1 MRLKTILLC
10 FAVSSSVMASSSPS
24 PSSPP
29 PASPAMQ
36 AIEALLRPMV
46 PEATRIEVRRVAG
59 LPDDCLPSAVV
70 PLSPVDHSG
79 PVVVDVEDRTGQCR
93 ARVVVDVRVE
103 RSVLVVS
110 RPIEAQQV
118 LADAVA
124 LSWREVSRHQQAVA
138 SLPDG
143 AIARRALMAGQLL
156 VADDLATPGPT
167 AGDAVKIVLRR
178 GELRLVRSAVATP
191 CAASTDR
198 RLHCARLPNGRL
210 VHGVFR
216 EGVIELTE
224 SP

>member
-36 AIEALLRPMV
+36 AIEALLRPMLH
-46 PEATRIEVRRVAG
+46 ETTRIEVRRVAG

-118 LADAVA
+118 LAAAVA
-124 LSWREVSRHQQAVA
+124 LSWREVSRHQQAVV

-156 VADDLATPGPT
+156 VADDVATPGPT